1 MGFLE
6 HINLKDATQIVVV
19 LSDNPNNYFNL
30 EQFCL
35 LEDNNQ
41 IKDQLLVTLEILIN
55 WVFLKENC

>member
-1 MGFLE
+1 MEFLE

-55 WVFLKENC
+55 WVYLKENC